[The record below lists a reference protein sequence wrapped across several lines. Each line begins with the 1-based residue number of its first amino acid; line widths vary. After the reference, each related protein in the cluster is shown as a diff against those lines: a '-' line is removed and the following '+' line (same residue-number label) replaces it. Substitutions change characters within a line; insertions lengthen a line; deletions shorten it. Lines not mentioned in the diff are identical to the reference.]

1 MDVKRTRE
9 NISIAKIYKFNEQRL
24 KGMRLNGQ
32 RPNGL
37 RLYGQRLKGM
47 RPNGMTPTDLLL
59 SDWLSSMVLPP
70 VVLAGPRVLPSVAL
84 FGIAAVLVVSFAV
97 IVPPMVLGGT
107 VFASN
112 YDKIYFI

>member
-1 MDVKRTRE
+1 MLWK
-9 NISIAKIYKFNEQRL
+9 
-24 KGMRLNGQ
+24 
-32 RPNGL
+32 PL
-37 RLYGQRLKGM
+37 RLCQFVSQHV
-47 RPNGMTPTDLLL
+47 TDLLL
-59 SDWLSSMVLPP
+59 CDWLSVLPP

-84 FGIAAVLVVSFAV
+84 FGIMAVLVVSFAV